1 MTLDKTDGRREDSG
15 GGGGIGGTAPAHA
28 HRTPKK
34 LILLCTPPSEEEF
47 DSISKLTLQLPLCP
61 VAPGDIAAPHNS
73 PSPLST
79 SAQQSLTTANSN
91 TISTRHPA
99 MPIPIPSHL
108 LSTITNTNTNT
119 NASIDTPL
127 RSSAPTPI
135 ANAALVAHPSRA
147 HQFLTNPPLTLS
159 QINPTNPF
167 QQFNTWFR
175 DPRLPAS
182 SAPET
187 CTLATAS
194 LPSGRVSARTLYLK
208 ELDERGWVVYSN
220 WGSRKGK
227 GGQVFGIGSAGD
239 GGVEDWGWDG
249 GSDPQQQQQ
258 QQQGNRWVALTF
270 HWQAVERQVRIEGIV
285 ESLSREESETY
296 WRTRERGSQIGAWAS
311 QQSKVLWEMEP
322 LAASASSTGP
332 DPAAAA
338 INGIENT
345 KVHDAD
351 SPPALI
357 NDDGRSVLDDRVKE
371 MEARFADMEEIPLP
385 PFWGGIRIV
394 PESVEFWQ
402 GRKSRLH
409 DRFRYVRVHGEGE
422 TGEET
427 AKAFKWRI
435 QRLSP

>member
-1 MTLDKTDGRREDSG
+1 MTLDKAVGGREGGG
-15 GGGGIGGTAPAHA
+15 GGGGIGTAAPAHA

-34 LILLCTPPSEEEF
+34 LIF
-47 DSISKLTLQLPLCP
+47 
-61 VAPGDIAAPHNS
+61 APGDIAATPN
-73 PSPLST
+73 PLSP
-79 SAQQSLTTANSN
+79 SAQQPLTTTNPN
-91 TISTRHPA
+91 TIITRHPA
-99 MPIPIPSHL
+99 MPIPIPTHHL
-108 LSTITNTNTNT
+108 LPTDTNTNTNT
-119 NASIDTPL
+119 TLQDTPL

-175 DPRLPAS
+175 DARLTPA

-227 GGQVFGIGSAGD
+227 GGQVFGSGGGGEGEGEGEGE
-239 GGVEDWGWDG
+239 GGVDEWGWDG
-249 GSDPQQQQQ
+249 GSDAQQQQQQ
-258 QQQGNRWVALTF
+258 QQQGNRWAALTF

-311 QQSKVLWEMEP
+311 QQSKVLWETEP
-322 LAASASSTGP
+322 LSAATSSSSTGP
-332 DPAAAA
+332 HQAAVTNWA
-338 INGIENT
+338 EN
-345 KVHDAD
+345 VDVNVD
-351 SPPALI
+351 SPAVLI
-357 NDDGRSVLDDRVKE
+357 TDDGRSILDDRVKE
-371 MEARFADMEEIPLP
+371 MEARFADTEEIPLP

-409 DRFRYVRVHGEGE
+409 DRFRYVRVHGGEE

-427 AKAFKWRI
+427 AKVFKWRI

>member
-1 MTLDKTDGRREDSG
+1 
-15 GGGGIGGTAPAHA
+15 
-28 HRTPKK
+28 
-34 LILLCTPPSEEEF
+34 
-47 DSISKLTLQLPLCP
+47 
-61 VAPGDIAAPHNS
+61 APGDITAPHNS
-73 PSPLST
+73 PNPLST
-79 SAQQSLTTANSN
+79 SAQQPFTSKNPN
-91 TISTRHPA
+91 TIIPRQPA
-99 MPIPIPSHL
+99 MPIPIPPHL
-108 LSTITNTNTNT
+108 LSTITNTNTT
-119 NASIDTPL
+119 TDATLDTPI

-208 ELDERGWVVYSN
+208 ELDERGESE
-220 WGSRKGK
+220 GE
-227 GGQVFGIGSAGD
+227 GGGD
-239 GGVEDWGWDG
+239 DWGWDG
-249 GSDPQQQQQ
+249 DLDPQQQQQQ

-311 QQSKVLWEMEP
+311 QQSKVLWETEP
-322 LAASASSTGP
+322 LTASAASTAPNLAT
-332 DPAAAA
+332 A
-338 INGIENT
+338 ISGIENAN
-345 KVHDAD
+345 AD
-351 SPPALI
+351 NVDVESSAGLI
-357 NDDGRSVLDDRVKE
+357 SNDDGRSVLDDRVKE
-371 MEARFADMEEIPLP
+371 MEARFAEMEEIPLP

-402 GRKSRLH
+402 GRKNRLH
-409 DRFRYVRVHGEGE
+409 DRFRYVRVHGERE

-427 AKAFKWRI
+427 AKVFKWRI

>member
-1 MTLDKTDGRREDSG
+1 MTLDKAAGGSG
-15 GGGGIGGTAPAHA
+15 GSGGALGTSPGHV

-34 LILLCTPPSEEEF
+34 LIF
-47 DSISKLTLQLPLCP
+47 
-61 VAPGDIAAPHNS
+61 APGDIAAPYH
-73 PSPLST
+73 PTST
-79 SAQQSLTTANSN
+79 QHQQQRLTTTGPN
-91 TISTRHPA
+91 TRHPA
-99 MPIPIPSHL
+99 MPTPIPPHL
-108 LSTITNTNTNT
+108 QPTPP
-119 NASIDTPL
+119 DTTTPDIPL

-147 HQFLTNPPLTLS
+147 HQFLTNPPLTLA

-182 SAPET
+182 TAPET

-227 GGQVFGIGSAGD
+227 GGQVFGTAGGADEWAWDGDEYGD
-239 GGVEDWGWDG
+239 GDEGANEQKQEEEQQQ
-249 GSDPQQQQQ
+249 QQQQQ
-258 QQQGNRWVALTF
+258 QQQGNRWAALTF
-270 HWQAVERQVRIEGIV
+270 HWQAVERQVRVEGKV

-311 QQSKVLWEMEP
+311 QQSKVLWETGP
-322 LAASASSTGP
+322 LSSASAALH
-332 DPAAAA
+332 DPAALANGVDIANADANAA
-338 INGIENT
+338 FIN
-345 KVHDAD
+345 DD
-351 SPPALI
+351 D
-357 NDDGRSVLDDRVKE
+357 DDGRSILDDRVKE
-371 MEARFADMEEIPLP
+371 MEARFADVDEIPLP

-409 DRFRYVRVHGEGE
+409 DRFRYVRVHGEVEMGD
-422 TGEET
+422 ET

>member
-1 MTLDKTDGRREDSG
+1 MPTP
-15 GGGGIGGTAPAHA
+15 IPAHLQPTLTDTT
-28 HRTPKK
+28 TP
-34 LILLCTPPSEEEF
+34 E
-47 DSISKLTLQLPLCP
+47 
-61 VAPGDIAAPHNS
+61 
-73 PSPLST
+73 
-79 SAQQSLTTANSN
+79 
-91 TISTRHPA
+91 
-99 MPIPIPSHL
+99 
-108 LSTITNTNTNT
+108 
-119 NASIDTPL
+119 TPL

-135 ANAALVAHPSRA
+135 ANAALVARPSRA
-147 HQFLTNPPLTLS
+147 RQFLTNPPLTLS

-182 SAPET
+182 TAPET

-227 GGQVFGIGSAGD
+227 GGQVFGTAGGVDEWEWDGD
-239 GGVEDWGWDG
+239 GAGVEGA
-249 GSDPQQQQQ
+249 SEQQQQQ
-258 QQQGNRWVALTF
+258 HQGNRWAALTF
-270 HWQAVERQVRIEGIV
+270 HWQAVERQVRVEGRV

-311 QQSKVLWEMEP
+311 QQSKVLWETGP
-322 LAASASSTGP
+322 LAAPAPASAASAGLRDS
-332 DPAAAA
+332 AA
-338 INGIENT
+338 IVNGVDTAHAN
-345 KVHDAD
+345 AD
-351 SPPALI
+351 NAD
-357 NDDGRSVLDDRVKE
+357 NADDDDGRSILDDRVKA
-371 MEARFADMEEIPLP
+371 MEARFAGLEEIPLP

-409 DRFRYVRVHGEGE
+409 DRFRYVRVHGEVESGD
-422 TGEET
+422 ET